1 MRDPRLAPFRAP
13 ALAFAALLL
22 VSAASGAVLFVL
34 KLGTTAARVQEFY
47 LGSEA
52 RFTAPRTLGG
62 ILEVAVPHLVAVPL
76 VLFAVAHL
84 VAFTRALR
92 PRPYAALV
100 RLSFGCA
107 LAGALAGLGIR
118 FVAPWLAWVKIGAF
132 VGLEAALLAWAAL
145 LVGLFLPDRAEAH
158 ARRAAAADGAS
169 PQRVPGA
176 PRRD

>member
-1 MRDPRLAPFRAP
+1 MRDPRLGPFRGP
-13 ALAFAALLL
+13 ALAFAAFLL

-34 KLGTTAARVQEFY
+34 KLGASAASVQEFY

-52 RFTAPRTLGG
+52 RFAAPRTLAG
-62 ILEVAVPHLVAVPL
+62 ILQVAIPHLVAIPL

-84 VAFTRALR
+84 VAFTRALG
-92 PRPYAALV
+92 PRAHAALV
-100 RLSFGCA
+100 RLSFGCT

-118 FVAPWLAWVKIGAF
+118 FVAPQLAWVKIGAF
-132 VGLEAALLAWAAL
+132 VGLEVALLGWAAL
-145 LVGLFLPDRAEAH
+145 LLSLFLPERGAARAPG
-158 ARRAAAADGAS
+158 RAQADGAS